1 MFFYLSKILW
11 FFAVPSNLLATLIAA
26 GFAAILLGR
35 RRLGL
40 WTGIGATFLLLVIG
54 LGPVGLW
61 LLLPLEERF
70 PIDRDMARPV
80 AGIVVLGG
88 ALSSALTAARDQ
100 LVTGEAGERII
111 ALSDLARRYPQAKLV
126 FSGGSDLMVAS
137 TGLAEADLVARHIDV
152 LGIAPGRLILE
163 SQSRTTWENAVETR
177 RMVTPQPSETWL
189 LVTSAWHMPRA
200 VGAFRQAGFPV
211 TAYPVDFLTRGPDDM
226 LTTHTT
232 ITAGLARMDLAS
244 KEWVGLLF
252 YWLSG
257 RSDSLL
263 PGPSAPAP
271 APASATLIR

>member
-11 FFAVPSNLLATLIAA
+11 FFAVPSNLLAALMAA
-26 GFAAILLGR
+26 AFTAILLGR

-40 WTGIGATFLLLVIG
+40 WTGIGATFLVLVIG

-70 PIDRDMARPV
+70 PIDRDVAQPV

-111 ALSDLARRYPQAKLV
+111 ALADLARRYPRAKLA
-126 FSGGSDLMVAS
+126 FSGGSDLLVSAQ
-137 TGLAEADLVARHIDV
+137 GLAEADLVAQHTDV

-177 RMVTPQPSETWL
+177 RIVTPQPGETWL

-200 VGAFRQAGFPV
+200 IGAFRQAGFPV
-211 TAYPVDFLTRGPDDM
+211 TAYPVDFLTRGPDDI

-257 RSDSLL
+257 RSDALL
-263 PGPSAPAP
+263 PGPLAPSP
-271 APASATLIR
+271 ARASATLIR